1 MVSGVTRRSIS
12 WTVPGGER
20 RHREMPWSGP
30 PSIAMSSAL
39 VPSFLSAFFGFLA
52 IMNLLANAPVFLGLT
67 SGYSAEERRSVALRA
82 VLVAFVL
89 VAVFALAG
97 DAILHAF
104 GVSIPGVRAFGG
116 LIVAH
121 VGFQLLTKAQ
131 AAAHSPSGEASH
143 EGLGVAISPLAIPIL
158 AGPGTL
164 ATALGF
170 AAGASFLTK
179 VATLS
184 AFAAV
189 CALTVI
195 AFLTA
200 TKLVKRLGE
209 EFIDALT
216 KVMGMILGAIGI
228 QMLIAGIS
236 ALLKA

>member
-1 MVSGVTRRSIS
+1 
-12 WTVPGGER
+12 
-20 RHREMPWSGP
+20 
-30 PSIAMSSAL
+30 
-39 VPSFLSAFFGFLA
+39 
-52 IMNLLANAPVFLGLT
+52 
-67 SGYSAEERRSVALRA
+67 
-82 VLVAFVL
+82 
-89 VAVFALAG
+89 
-97 DAILHAF
+97 
-104 GVSIPGVRAFGG
+104 
-116 LIVAH
+116 
-121 VGFQLLTKAQ
+121 
-131 AAAHSPSGEASH
+131 
-143 EGLGVAISPLAIPIL
+143 LAIPIL